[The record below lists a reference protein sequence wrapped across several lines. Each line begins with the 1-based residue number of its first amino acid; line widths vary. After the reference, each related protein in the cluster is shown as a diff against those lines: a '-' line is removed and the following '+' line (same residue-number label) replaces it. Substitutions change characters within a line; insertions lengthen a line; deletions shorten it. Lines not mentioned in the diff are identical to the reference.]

1 MAGLHRHRTVVVPL
15 LDPDQAPQALD
26 LACRLAAD
34 GSRLLL
40 LAPLFVEWE
49 LPLDAHFKT
58 EEAALGAELDA
69 KRALAESYGVRA
81 NGRIVRARHGQV
93 GRAVAE
99 VAREVGAS
107 QVVLGTAVEST
118 GDFRRPF
125 SRDVCAIIQDAP
137 CPVLIATG
145 PRQSGVRAVA

>member
-1 MAGLHRHRTVVVPL
+1 
-15 LDPDQAPQALD
+15 
-26 LACRLAAD
+26 
-34 GSRLLL
+34 
-40 LAPLFVEWE
+40 
-49 LPLDAHFKT
+49 LPLDAHFKA

-93 GRAVAE
+93 GRAVAD

-107 QVVLGTAVEST
+107 QVVLGAAVEST

>member
-15 LDPDQAPQALD
+15 LDPDQAQALD

-49 LPLDAHFKT
+49 LPLDAHFKA
-58 EEAALGAELDA
+58 EEAAL
-69 KRALAESYGVRA
+69 
-81 NGRIVRARHGQV
+81 
-93 GRAVAE
+93 
-99 VAREVGAS
+99 
-107 QVVLGTAVEST
+107 EST